1 MRSLQEIREVIRATF
16 VANLTIQSSYNLD
29 PTKTF
34 AQQFS
39 NMSLESAIIDVM
51 TLVSWTMENIFQTH
65 KEEVDGI
72 LRDKKPHTLR
82 WYRNKA
88 LRFRLGQS
96 LIVDTDG
103 YDDTGLTQQD
113 IESLEVVKC
122 ASAIE
127 VADGTGIPL
136 VRIKVA
142 GHSGGNL
149 VALGQP
155 TQDAIKSYFDG
166 IKDAG
171 VKLLVSSGQPDYY
184 RAEIEVYYDP
194 LVLDSDGISISN
206 GNEPVRDAVT
216 SYLLNLP
223 FNGEFSTTALSDAI
237 QRTAGVV
244 LFSISNSETKYGS
257 LPWSPT
263 GIRCVPDAGYM
274 KVYINTDLII
284 NYIPYTFNE

>member
-1 MRSLQEIREVIRATF
+1 MRSLQEIRDIIRATF
-16 VANLTIQSSYNLD
+16 VANPTIQSSYNLD

-39 NMSLESAIIDVM
+39 NVSLESAIIDVM
-51 TLVSWTMENIFQTH
+51 TFVSWTMENIFQTH

-72 LRDKKPHTLR
+72 LRNKKPHTLR

-88 LRFRLGQS
+88 LRFRLGQP
-96 LIVDTDG
+96 LIIDTDG

-113 IESLEVVKC
+113 IESLEVVKY

-127 VADGTGIPL
+127 VADGTGVPL

-142 GHSGGNL
+142 GHSAGNL

-155 TQDAIKSYFDG
+155 TQDAIKSYFDH

-184 RAEIEVYYDP
+184 RASLEIYYDP
-194 LVLDSDGISISN
+194 LVLDSTGISIGY
-206 GNEPVRDAVT
+206 GNEPVREAVT

-223 FNGEFSTTALSDAI
+223 FNGEFSTTALGDAI
-237 QRTAGVV
+237 QHTVGVV
-244 LFSISNSETKYGS
+244 LFGISNSEIKYGS
-257 LPWSPT
+257 LPWMPT
-263 GIRCVPDAGYM
+263 GTRYVPDAGYM
-274 KVYINTDLII
+274 KVYSNSHLTI